1 MPKRSRRPNIVFI
14 MADQLAAGFIGCYGS
29 GVDST
34 PTLDRLAA
42 EGVRFTRAYAHSPVC
57 APNRATIFTGRSI
70 EMHGIVT
77 NNLLLGDEMPTYP
90 MILQRHGY
98 RTGGFGKFHQTSMQL
113 PLPSSFD
120 YLGFDESIPT
130 EDPRLGPWLDWIE
143 REHPE
148 YYGPALATCWGMPYM
163 AWYGP
168 DKRDLRAEWEAA
180 RAEFLEPRIAAS
192 GWRLMYTH
200 PLPAELTQTTF
211 ITDLSLDF
219 MERHLRDHGDQ
230 PFLCYLSYVN
240 PHDPYDPP
248 APYDTMFDP
257 EEMPDPVPMEWA
269 EIKVFEHH
277 REHFHQFGKI
287 HAQPET
293 MRMLR
298 ALYHGSIR
306 LIDDQI
312 ARIVRFLEE
321 RGLADNTIICF
332 TTDHGDMMGDHGLI
346 TKGAMHYDK
355 SVRVPLIVWGS
366 GVAKGLVINRLT
378 TSLDMFPTLCVW
390 GGAAQLPPHEGRPFA
405 DAASGQESAEAW
417 EEVTVQVAPTRSII
431 TKEGWRLSVFAG
443 ENRAQMFDLLND
455 PDEQRDLYGDAAH
468 ISQQMALYER
478 LTRAYMR
485 SLDIWRYDRL
495 PIYDGRRVYA
505 SPSLAGPVRLAYPHC
520 GMVDEF
526 GKVC

>member
-1 MPKRSRRPNIVFI
+1 MQERTRHPNIVFI

-77 NNLLLGDEMPTYP
+77 NNLQLGSEMPTYP
-90 MILQRHGY
+90 MVLQRQGY

-120 YLGFDESIPT
+120 YLGFDESVPT
-130 EDPRLGPWLDWIE
+130 EDPRLGPWLDWIR
-143 REHPE
+143 REHPDF
-148 YYGPALATCWGMPYM
+148 YGPALSTCWGMPYM

-168 DKRDLRAEWEAA
+168 DKRDLRADWEAA
-180 RAEFLEPRIAAS
+180 QAEFMAPRRAAS
-192 GWRLMYTH
+192 GWHLMYTH
-200 PLPAELTQTTF
+200 PLPAELNQAAF
-211 ITDLSLDF
+211 ITDQGLDF
-219 MERHLRDHGDQ
+219 MERHLRDHSDQ

-248 APYDTMFDP
+248 EPYDTMFDP
-257 EEMPDPVPMEWA
+257 GEMPDPIPIEWQG
-269 EIKVFEHH
+269 IRVFEHH
-277 REHFHQFGKI
+277 RDNFHNFGEI
-287 HAQPET
+287 HAQPDK
-293 MRMLR
+293 MRKLR

-312 ARIVRFLEE
+312 ARIVQFLKE
-321 RGLADNTIICF
+321 RGLADNSIVCF

-355 SVRVPLIVWGS
+355 SVRVPLIVWGT
-366 GVAKGLVINRLT
+366 GIAHGLVSDRLT
-378 TSLDMFPTLCVW
+378 SSLDMFPTLCEW
-390 GGAAQLPPHEGRPFA
+390 GGAELLPPHEGQSLA
-405 DAASGQESAEAW
+405 GAASGSTSDEAW
-417 EEVTVQVAPTRSII
+417 EEVTMQVAPTRSII
-431 TKEGWRLSVFAG
+431 TQEGWRLSIFGG
-443 ENRAQMFDLLND
+443 EDRAQMFDLRND
-455 PDEQRDLYGDAAH
+455 PDEQHDLYDDPTFVV
-468 ISQQMALYER
+468 QQRSLHER

-485 SLDIWRYDRL
+485 SLDVWRYDRL
-495 PIYDGRRVYA
+495 PIYEGRRVYA
-505 SPSLAGPVRLAYPHC
+505 SPSLAGPLRLAYPYT
-520 GMVDEF
+520 GEVGEF
-526 GKVC
+526 GDV